1 MSQLSS
7 DPASSTSTAI
17 ATSEASATGGQLAFL
32 LLGLLL
38 FVVLC
43 ALPIAAVVWLG
54 SAFVGSFD
62 VAELLER
69 TRGLAPDTFKRAFR
83 LAGLFTAVMTLIEI
97 GAIFS
102 RAAADRGLFAR
113 LVRRPSFGLLLLFIP
128 AIFLAQIDIRGTDV
142 PDLLTTFLLLCCLGY
157 LYVILPLS
165 LLALVG
171 RLTRGIWQRGRRSG
185 FAAGVLGTLGLVFA
199 SCVPV
204 LCSPGDGDAEDP
216 VAKKLGEAW
225 ERGFTEAGR
234 HDLVPGSRAFLGVLA
249 AAIPEPLVTPVPTP
263 TPTPTP
269 WSGGGDK
276 DRFDECVESLSR
288 DQKGRIARDD
298 TVSYFTR
305 RGTER
310 GLAEQIVQESL
321 IELCLGHAKKPFDD
335 LLERFR
341 WLTQKRRQNEW
352 RRQNTRSSCELSIAQ
367 HYYAEPAELPEDQV
381 DFIAVNR
388 ALCSLDDPRDRLILE
403 LSALDLDAAEIGR
416 HFDPPMSAETVRQ
429 RKKRALA
436 AVRKQL
442 RLH

>member
-17 ATSEASATGGQLAFL
+17 ALRDASATGGQLAFL

-38 FVVLC
+38 FVGLC
-43 ALPIAAVVWLG
+43 ALPIAAVLWLS

-69 TRGLAPDTFKRAFR
+69 TQGLAPDTYKRAFR
-83 LAGLFTAVMTLIEI
+83 LAGLFTAVMTLAEI
-97 GAIFS
+97 GAIFT
-102 RAAADRGLFAR
+102 RPAADRGLFAR
-113 LVRRPSFGLLLLFIP
+113 LVRRPSVGLLSLFIP
-128 AIFLAQIDIRGTDV
+128 TIILAQIDIRGTDV

-171 RLTRGIWQRGRRSG
+171 RLTRGIWRRGRSSG

-204 LCSPGDGDAEDP
+204 LCATDDGDAEDAGGKQLADA
-216 VAKKLGEAW
+216 V
-225 ERGFTEAGR
+225 ERGLTEAAR

-249 AAIPEPLVTPVPTP
+249 EAISEPIVTPV
-263 TPTPTP
+263 P

-276 DRFDECVESLSR
+276 ELFDECIESLSR

-298 TVSYFTR
+298 TVRYFTR

-321 IELCLGHAKKPFDD
+321 IELCLGHAKEPFDD

-352 RRQNTRSSCELSIAQ
+352 RRQNTRSSCELSVAQ
-367 HYYAEPAELPEDQV
+367 HYYAVPAELPEDQV

-388 ALCSLDDPRDRLILE
+388 ALCALEDPRDRLILE

-416 HFDPPMSAETVRQ
+416 QLVPPMSAEAVRQ

-442 RLH
+442 QLH